1 MIQIHMFYLQKKIK
15 KCIAIIICKLFEIQ
29 RVYCYLPIKFDP
41 SLLLQQI
48 VFVQL
53 PSKRK
58 CKLRIDEYKMVVLN
72 VEDLYLN

>member
-1 MIQIHMFYLQKKIK
+1 M
-15 KCIAIIICKLFEIQ
+15 
-29 RVYCYLPIKFDP
+29 YCYLPIKFDP

-58 CKLRIDEYKMVVLN
+58 CKLRIDEYKIGSNLDN
-72 VEDLYLN
+72 IGCNHFNN